1 MLTMFNKAATS
12 RSCHSRDGNREGDIT
27 CSGLCAE
34 GHCDRAHLSA
44 TLMLLFEAIGV
55 LRASSPQGEGLL
67 RALVAVGFPRVCM
80 SILQHPSN
88 PAGPVATL
96 HACMFGALQRRHTS
110 QRTSRTGITRFHYIT
125 SAWVCSV
132 QQIASITLARL

>member
-44 TLMLLFEAIGV
+44 TLMLLFEAIEV
-55 LRASSPQGEGLL
+55 LRASSQHDDGLL
-67 RALVAVGFPRVCM
+67 RALAAAGLPRVCM
-80 SILQHPSN
+80 SILLYPN
-88 PAGPVATL
+88 IPAGPVTTL
-96 HACMFGALQRRHTS
+96 QVCMLSAQARRQTCQRPYRCTI
-110 QRTSRTGITRFHYIT
+110 QKF
-125 SAWVCSV
+125 
-132 QQIASITLARL
+132 